1 MVSAWIASK
10 LKPGDWL
17 CPPCYNHEVMHIQ
30 SPAQVQSIIPSDQVH
45 RGAGNLDRPV
55 QPDVI
60 SLFAPQ
66 SPDDRRCAEC
76 GKDKTKVSA
85 WRASKL
91 KPGDWLCQ
99 PCYKR
104 EVMLIH
110 FHSLDGGVFLF
121 YLCLVWR
128 IDPASLTLLPRRP
141 MDRRARSAGAIKPA
155 AGKHRR
161 VSSQRRAPRCARSVR
176 PLRCAFETGAVAILS
191 ANRELHTDA
200 YLARYPQPPYLGAQ
214 CSVETCG
221 KTETVSWR
229 TSKVRAGELICLT
242 CYHREKKLMGK
253 KQTKP

>member
-1 MVSAWIASK
+1 
-10 LKPGDWL
+10 
-17 CPPCYNHEVMHIQ
+17 MHIQ
-30 SPAQVQSIIPSDQVH
+30 FPAQVQSIIPSDQVH

-76 GKDKTKVSA
+76 GKDKTKVSG
-85 WRASKL
+85 WRASTIAIRAPSAVRTKQ
-91 KPGDWLCQ
+91 KSARGRHRSSNQ
-99 PCYKR
+99 ATGSAKR
-104 EVMLIH
+104 EVMHIH
-110 FHSLDGGVFLF
+110 FHSLDGDVLLF
-121 YLCLVWR
+121 DLRLVWK

-155 AGKHRR
+155 AGEHRR
-161 VSSQRRAPRCARSVR
+161 VSLQRRAPRCARSVR
-176 PLRCAFETGAVAILS
+176 ALRCAFETGAVAILS

-221 KTETVSWR
+221 KTETLSWR

-242 CYHREKKLMGK
+242 CYDRERKLMGK